1 MIQPLVAELP
11 SNQSKQGENRKMNK
25 PVAKK
30 ATAKKAAPAK
40 KKAAPAK
47 KAAAPKKVAPAVTR
61 PAEPAKAVLA
71 APAPAQ
77 KTSAPAKKSLWKRIF
92 GGK

>member
-1 MIQPLVAELP
+1 MIQPLAAEHQ
-11 SNQSKQGENRKMNK
+11 SNQSKQGENRTMNK

-47 KAAAPKKVAPAVTR
+47 KAAAPKKVAPANVR
-61 PAEPAKAVLA
+61 PEEVAKATFA
-71 APAPAQ
+71 APAP
-77 KTSAPAKKSLWKRIF
+77 KTSAPAKKKSLLKRIF
-92 GGK
+92 GRK